1 MKASDFIVEKI
12 LEVGTDKVF
21 GYIGGMITHLADS
34 IFQNKN
40 IEMVNAIHE
49 QGAGFM
55 AEGYARNTDKI
66 GIAIATSGPGA
77 TNLLTPITSC
87 YFDSTPALFIT
98 GQVNTHEY
106 KRFSNIR
113 QCGFQE
119 TNIVDMAK
127 PVTKYAVMVKN
138 AENLRYELE
147 KCLYI
152 AQKGRKGPVLLD
164 IPMNIQRA
172 ELDFSK
178 MKSFFEEIKEEFYS
192 ANMQDLKEIINAA
205 KRPVVLAGGGV
216 RLSKSV
222 NELKDFLAK
231 TNMPVVQSLMGLDA
245 VPSYYEYNL
254 GLIGAYGNRYG
265 NFTLANSD
273 LILVL
278 GSRLD
283 LRQIGAKTDNF
294 ARNAKIIQVD
304 IDENELNC
312 DNLKKI
318 TLKSDLK
325 TFLKELNKEEFNIEI
340 SDWQKMVLEW
350 KKIFPSTKSIDGSDL
365 IPNIVISKIFE
376 NLKTTDTVSVDVGQ
390 NQMWV
395 AQSAFIKEGQ
405 RIFFSGGLG
414 SMGFALPCGI
424 GAAIE
429 GQRAIVISGDG
440 GFQMNIQEL
449 EVIKRRNLPVKIIVL
464 NNQSLGMVRQF
475 QEIYFESRLQST
487 VEDYS
492 APDFAKITDSYGI
505 KAQNINTAEITD
517 KTFKDF
523 FADNEPSLLNIY
535 LEQKTDLQPKLIF
548 GQPIENMAPFLDKEE
563 LAKIML
569 IEPIEGKSYD

>member
-350 KKIFPSTKSIDGSDL
+350 KKIFPSTKSIDGSAL